1 MSELVA
7 QAYAELDK
15 RYNRLVALN
24 ASSLCT
30 RCGLCADSCHFYL
43 TSEDPDVAPA
53 AKTERVRSVYKRR
66 HDWLSRVF
74 PKFTGA
80 RELTEEELDAWV
92 DTAFRYCTMC
102 ERCVI
107 NCPMGVD
114 TPIVMGAAR
123 GTLTA
128 VGKAPEI
135 LVQLADAEIARAE
148 SIDVFKDLL
157 KEQIG
162 FLEEELREQTGDPEA
177 SIPMEKAGAEIL
189 YVALS
194 GAHTILP
201 AAKIFHRAGAD
212 WTLSLFEASNYAVFL
227 GDAKR
232 AKAIAQRIIDEA
244 TRLGVKQ
251 IVITECGH
259 AVFSYRWSTPVWFG
273 ELPFQIRSL
282 IEVIHDYVRDGRI
295 ELDPASNP
303 DPVTF
308 HDSCNLSRK
317 CGLAEQPR
325 AVLHSATE
333 DFREMTPSREKA
345 FCCGAGSGLVAVEE
359 WRDTRLAAGK
369 PKAEQIK
376 NTGARVVV
384 TSCDNCRHQLTDL
397 SEHYGLDI
405 EVKNLAEVTARALR

>member
-1 MSELVA
+1 MSDIVTLA
-7 QAYAELDK
+7 HQELDK

-30 RCGLCADSCHFYL
+30 RCGLCADTCHFYL
-43 TSEDPDVAPA
+43 ASGDPEVAPA

-66 HDWLSRVF
+66 HDWLSRIF
-74 PKFTGA
+74 PRFTGA
-80 RELTEEELDAWV
+80 RELTEDELDAWV
-92 DTAFRYCTMC
+92 DAAFRHCTMC

-114 TPIVMGAAR
+114 TPVVMAAAR

-148 SIDVFKDLL
+148 SLHIFKDML

-162 FLEEELREQTGDPEA
+162 FLEEELREETGDPEA
-177 SIPMEKAGAEIL
+177 SIPMEKEGAEIL

-201 AAKIFHRAGAD
+201 AAKIFHRAGAN

-227 GDAKR
+227 GDMKR
-232 AKAIAQRIIDEA
+232 AKAIAQRIIDEG
-244 TRLGVKQ
+244 TRLNVRE

-259 AVFSYRWSTPVWFG
+259 AVFSYRWSVPVWFG
-273 ELPFQIRSL
+273 ELPFRIRSL
-282 IEVIHDYVRDGRI
+282 VEVIHDYVRDDKI
-295 ELDPASNP
+295 QLDPTANP
-303 DPVTF
+303 DPITL

-317 CGLAEQPR
+317 SGLAEQPR
-325 AVLHSATE
+325 AVLDAAAA
-333 DFREMTPSREKA
+333 DFREMTPNREKA

-359 WRDTRLAAGK
+359 WRDTRIAAGQ

-384 TSCDNCRHQLTDL
+384 TSCDNCRHQISDL
-397 SEHYGLDI
+397 GEHFGLDI
-405 EVKNLAEVTARALR
+405 EVRNLAEVTARALA